1 MDIFNSALK
10 NPLPPSNKKEESRID
25 MLDASIKKKNS
36 RRKHRNSHLGCGTCK
51 KRRIKCDETLPAC
64 INCLKGKLHCAYLN
78 LDANARNALRMAQY
92 NQNVRQEKSED
103 DGASGS
109 VAGHDTLVH
118 PPHQPL
124 HLPVPT
130 QEGVPAAPYPV
141 PYLMVQPHGQMAHLP
156 YVPYVSYHTIPYA
169 SVANVAVHPPPMGQ
183 PIGQPVMLS
192 MPQHVPQSYNML
204 PSHPMAHNMG
214 PMSYTH
220 SSHVSSSMVPP
231 NGPLYYPQL
240 SMYPNPAA
248 PSPSQ
253 QQSRNPLQL
262 LVLLLHGPITPGTGS
277 VPGDHHPQTSG
288 SLSPSNMHTVALP
301 PLNNSSRKSS
311 TVSPV
316 LPPLK
321 KIEVAADDKDAMS
334 RRQSLSSAVMEP
346 KVSNLLL

>member
-1 MDIFNSALK
+1 MDVFNSALK
-10 NPLPPSNKKEESRID
+10 NPLPPSIKKEESRVD
-25 MLDASIKKKNS
+25 MSDASIKKKNS

-103 DGASGS
+103 DAVPGGVVGPDPS
-109 VAGHDTLVH
+109 VH
-118 PPHQPL
+118 PPHQPS
-124 HLPVPT
+124 HLPVPA
-130 QEGVPAAPYPV
+130 QEGVPGGPYPV
-141 PYLMVQPHGQMAHLP
+141 PYSIVQPHGQMAQPP
-156 YVPYVSYHTIPYA
+156 YVPYVSYHAMPYA
-169 SVANVAVHPPPMGQ
+169 GVANVAVHPPPMGQ
-183 PIGQPVMLS
+183 PISQPVMSS
-192 MPQHVPQSYNML
+192 MPQHVPQSYNMP

-220 SSHVSSSMVPP
+220 SSHISSPMVPP
-231 NGPLYYPQL
+231 NGPLYYPQQ
-240 SMYPNPAA
+240 SIYHNPAA

-253 QQSRNPLQL
+253 QQSRNPSQSS
-262 LVLLLHGPITPGTGS
+262 VSSLHGPITPGAGS
-277 VPGDHHPQTSG
+277 VPGDYHPQTSG
-288 SLSPSNMHTVALP
+288 SLSPSNMHSVALP

-321 KIEVAADDKDAMS
+321 KIEVAADDRDAMS
-334 RRQSLSSAVMEP
+334 RRQSSSSAMMEP
-346 KVSNLLL
+346 KVSNLLS